1 MIATITM
8 VVGDVNFRK
17 LNGLLV
23 ITKKQP
29 WQFCKPCKICWKQPN
44 KNYLEFHNKYSR
56 RSILFLWMPKATY
69 ILSSLS
75 SAFNLHGHYM
85 ATSMINYPTF
95 CIFRFFESE
104 NLLSDTQER
113 ITARLRAELS
123 VSVTYLS
130 WQMMVK
136 AKKVKLFGRKGL
148 LILQQASHARPD
160 LINWRKLLWRKLLK
174 KKRKGGK
181 KNLYSSIHKSA
192 CFHIFS
198 QTLDCIIALL

>member
-1 MIATITM
+1 M
-8 VVGDVNFRK
+8 VYWRSPKNNHGNFVNLVKFVENNQKKIIWNLTTNTRDAVFYSFGCLK
-17 LNGLLV
+17 LHTFYHPLALLS
-23 ITKKQP
+23 T
-29 WQFCKPCKICWKQPN
+29 
-44 KNYLEFHNKYSR
+44 
-56 RSILFLWMPKATY
+56 
-69 ILSSLS
+69 
-75 SAFNLHGHYM
+75 YM

-148 LILQQASHARPD
+148 LILQQASHTRLD
-160 LINWRKLLWRKLLK
+160 LINWRKLLK
-174 KKRKGGK
+174 KKRKGEK

>member
-1 MIATITM
+1 MLKT
-8 VVGDVNFRK
+8 
-17 LNGLLV
+17 
-23 ITKKQP
+23 TKK
-29 WQFCKPCKICWKQPN
+29 KIIWN
-44 KNYLEFHNKYSR
+44 LTTNTRDAVFYSFGC
-56 RSILFLWMPKATY
+56 LKLHTFYHPLAL
-69 ILSSLS
+69 LST
-75 SAFNLHGHYM
+75 YM

-148 LILQQASHARPD
+148 LILQQ
-160 LINWRKLLWRKLLK
+160 
-174 KKRKGGK
+174 K
-181 KNLYSSIHKSA
+181 KNLYSSIHKST

-198 QTLDCIIALL
+198 QTFDCIIALLSNMYRRYSIPFSAIFSSKN

>member
-1 MIATITM
+1 MIATIAM

-29 WQFCKPCKICWKQPN
+29 WQFCKLWKICWKQPKKKIIWN
-44 KNYLEFHNKYSR
+44 LTTNTRDAVFYSFGC
-56 RSILFLWMPKATY
+56 LKLHTFYHPLAL
-69 ILSSLS
+69 LST
-75 SAFNLHGHYM
+75 YM
-85 ATSMINYPTF
+85 ATIMLNYPTF

-148 LILQQASHARPD
+148 LILQQASHTRPD
-160 LINWRKLLWRKLLK
+160 LINWRKLLK

-181 KNLYSSIHKSA
+181 KKSL
-192 CFHIFS
+192 FFDS
-198 QTLDCIIALL
+198 